1 MAGRE
6 GGSPAGRDRLAT
18 LLARLG
24 RVLGAGT
31 LPSLALGRAGRPG
44 RLPPPPRH
52 WGVAGEGRG
61 SRPGRPSLRGGSRA
75 QVRRRPRDLGDLGV
89 PVAGGPRAAASP
101 SPVGGRLRGGA
112 PNFWPGSAGVRGVK
126 GQTTKATAGPARV
139 PTRGTEGSAGSAT
152 PLRLPPPGTSSGCAA
167 RLGEG
172 GRGRRGES
180 LARWPAGA
188 LCSARLGLL
197 RAGPQPPGCGPS

>member
-1 MAGRE
+1 MGAPRVATGWRRSWPGWGGCWGR
-6 GGSPAGRDRLAT
+6 GRSPAS
-18 LLARLG
+18 
-24 RVLGAGT
+24 
-31 LPSLALGRAGRPG
+31 PSDGPDAQGGC
-44 RLPPPPRH
+44 PPPPRH

-61 SRPGRPSLRGGSRA
+61 SRSGRPSPRGGSPA